1 MSLMSSSSD
10 PRAVSS
16 PFAIGD
22 AGRAARELPAG
33 PPGRPIGQADAE
45 LSAAALPGMFIRAAS
60 VRGLLHRSNGTC
72 GQDAFA
78 IAQHHAGE
86 DHPPRAITVVCD
98 GVGALGRSHEAARLV
113 SRLLAESGLNGEPWH
128 DAFALANAEV
138 QALAKQASGG
148 GPDYTDLNGM
158 ATTAVAAA
166 IQRAGDTWMLTSA
179 WVGDSSLWHLTS
191 KGTWSLLAG
200 GAPEDGEESFH
211 ASDVQPLPSADGSC
225 TAGEFSVSG
234 GAIFLMSDGVANP
247 LQWSRE
253 VRETL
258 ASWWA
263 RPPDPFTFAA
273 QVGFARRSH
282 IDDRTVVGIWADPGG
297 NISARHEEPGDASS
311 VAG

>member
-1 MSLMSSSSD
+1 MARDGRAGGGSEEYAQGGTAVSLMSSSPD
-10 PRAVSS
+10 PRVAAS

-22 AGRAARELPAG
+22 PGRAARELPAG

-45 LSAAALPGMFIRAAS
+45 LSAATLSGMVIRAAS
-60 VRGLLHRSNGTC
+60 VRGLLHRSNGTS

-78 IAQHHAGE
+78 IAQSHTGGSR
-86 DHPPRAITVVCD
+86 PPQAITVVCD

-113 SRLLAESGLNGEPWH
+113 SRLLAEAGLNGVSWR
-128 DAFALANAEV
+128 DAFALANEEV

-148 GPDYTDLNGM
+148 GPEDADLNGM

-166 IQRAGDTWMLTSA
+166 VQRAGDTWMLTSA

-191 KGTWSLLAG
+191 EGTWSLLAG
-200 GAPEDGEESFH
+200 GASEDGGEAFH
-211 ASDVQPLPSADGSC
+211 SASVRPLPSADGTC
-225 TAGEFSVSG
+225 TAGEFSLSG

-258 ASWWA
+258 AGWWA
-263 RPPDPFTFAA
+263 RPPGS
-273 QVGFARRSH
+273 VHLRRSG
-282 IDDRTVVGIWADPGG
+282 RFRPQ
-297 NISARHEEPGDASS
+297 
-311 VAG
+311 VAC